1 MIQTQT
7 FEYKPF
13 SKKQRQILNWWCEA
27 SPVKNAFGLIADGAI
42 RSGKS
47 LTMSLSF
54 VLWGMHSFK
63 GQNFAMCGKTVG
75 SFRRNVLGWLKM
87 MLSGRGYYLNDRR
100 SDNLLVVSDGEKEN
114 YFYIFGGKDERS
126 QDIIQG
132 VTLAGVYLDEV
143 ALMPQSFVNQATA
156 RCSVKGAKMWFNC
169 NPSFPSHWFK
179 TDWINRA
186 KDKNLLYLHFLMD
199 DNLSLSKEVKDRYKK
214 QYTGVFYE
222 RYILGLWV
230 AAEGLIYPQF
240 ADSMLKDKR
249 FLISQKPPLSN
260 TVIGVDFGGSSS
272 AHTFVCTG
280 TDAGHRNLYG
290 LLSERHDCMTPEG
303 MQIEIDPDKLGNLFC
318 DFVEKCIM
326 LYGAPQCVYC
336 DSAEQTLILGLRAT
350 ARRRGLGWLRIEN
363 ALKTTI
369 NDRIRTVSRLMA
381 QGRFFIMDIGCE
393 SLIDALSTAVW
404 NPDNITTDERLDNG
418 TSDID
423 TLDAFEYTFE
433 HDITKFFREGETI

>member
-1 MIQTQT
+1 MIYT
-7 FEYKPF
+7 P
-13 SKKQRQILNWWCEA
+13 KQRELMRLWQKGKLKRINLLQGSVSSGKTWISLALWAFWVATMPIDGIYIMVAKTITSLKWNCLYLLQDLVGE
-27 SPVKNAFGLIADGAI
+27 KNF
-42 RSGKS
+42 RFSESGKS
-47 LTMSLSF
+47 AKLFGRTVRLEGANDARAESKIRGITLQGAYVDEATQIPEDFFVMLLSR
-54 VLWGMHSFK
+54 LRTK
-63 GQNFAMCGKTVG
+63 GATLIATTNPD
-75 SFRRNVLGWLKM
+75 NPNHWLKKN
-87 MLSGRGYYLNDRR
+87 YIDRAA
-100 SDNLLVVSDGEKEN
+100 D
-114 YFYIFGGKDERS
+114 
-126 QDIIQG
+126 
-132 VTLAGVYLDEV
+132 LD
-143 ALMPQSFVNQATA
+143 
-156 RCSVKGAKMWFNC
+156 
-169 NPSFPSHWFK
+169 
-179 TDWINRA
+179 
-186 KDKNLLYLHFLMD
+186 FLDVFFSLD
-199 DNLSLSKEVKDRYKK
+199 DNTTLPADYVDNIKKE
-214 QYTGVFYE
+214 YTGVYYE
-222 RYILGLWV
+222 RFILGLWV
-230 AAEGLIYPQF
+230 AAEGLIYKQF

-303 MQIEIDPDKLGNLFC
+303 MQIEIDPDKLGELFC
-318 DFVEKCIM
+318 GFVEKCIM

-381 QGRFFIMDIGCE
+381 QGRFFIMDLGCD